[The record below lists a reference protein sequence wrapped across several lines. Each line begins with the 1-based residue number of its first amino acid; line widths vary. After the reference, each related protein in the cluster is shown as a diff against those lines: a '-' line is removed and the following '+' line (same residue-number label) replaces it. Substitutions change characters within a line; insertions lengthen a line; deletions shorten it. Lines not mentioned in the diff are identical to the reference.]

1 VHDNIKRVVEFM
13 IQQQILVAS
22 APSDSEMANIW
33 KKSWD
38 SIGAFFT
45 EMKSQV
51 LGDQPNEVQAA
62 IEPVKS
68 EPESIS

>member
-13 IQQQILVAS
+13 IQQQILNAS
-22 APSDSEMANIW
+22 ATSDSEMANIW

-51 LGDQPNEVQAA
+51 LGDQPNEVPAV
-62 IEPVKS
+62 IEPLKS
-68 EPESIS
+68 EPENIS